1 MLYILY
7 YTETGNTERV
17 ALKLKER
24 LKTAVVANI
33 NDFDSDILKEEDTLI
48 LGCAAYGDEELS
60 AEMEIFV
67 DKINYEW
74 NGKTLGLFG
83 SYGSGDGT
91 WMDRWVKKMD
101 DIGAKVVD
109 NGLRIQRDSIE
120 GRSYDE
126 YAGFFKEVMEMKYS
140 KDSLPK
146 EAVKVGETPFMTGEN
161 VFPGILEKH
170 MAPKEKYGYIV
181 VEEGSLDFVW
191 EDNLEEV
198 FTVDKNHPFLIEP
211 ERYHHVIIT
220 EEVKFKVEFY
230 KFEKEIKESC
240 VEALRPGE
248 SFIK

>member
-17 ALKLKER
+17 ALKLRER
-24 LKTAVVANI
+24 FWGAVVANI
-33 NDFDSDILKEEDTLI
+33 NGFDSDTLKGDDSLI
-48 LGCAAYGDEELS
+48 LGCAAYGDEELG
-60 AEMEIFV
+60 AEMIKFV

-83 SYGSGDGT
+83 SYGSGSGL
-91 WMDRWVKKMD
+91 WMDRWVKKMNSL
-101 DIGAKVVD
+101 GAQVVD
-109 NGLRIQRDSIE
+109 DGLRIQRDSIE
-120 GRSYDE
+120 EGSYDE
-126 YAGFFKEVMEMKYS
+126 YAGFFKEVVKMKYS
-140 KDSLPK
+140 KNCIPK
-146 EAVKVGETPFMTGEN
+146 EAIKVGETPFMTGEN

-170 MAPKEKYGYIV
+170 MAPKEKYGNIV
-181 VEEGSLDFVW
+181 IEEGSLDFVW

-220 EEVKFKVEFY
+220 GKVKFKVEFY
-230 KFEKEIKESC
+230 KIEEKIKESGID
-240 VEALRPGE
+240 APRPGE